1 VANEL
6 TIPQRLEWLLQQ
18 RGVSQNALA
27 RAAKVSPQTIANTLH
42 HGRVPQART
51 TRRWAQALGV
61 PTNFFATKPLTE
73 DQLLGVIDKAGA
85 FSFAGAAGAKGTSS
99 TTTRKAPTVTTATT
113 KKATTKSTAAKK
125 TVAKPAV
132 KKTTTTTASKTA
144 TKPAAK
150 RATTVKKA
158 TAAKATSPATAKK
171 PVAKKPV
178 AKKAVVKKPA
188 TQVRYGTVK
197 KTTTKASA
205 SSNGSLGLDRDALL
219 KKLVKLSNSK
229 QDAVALD
236 ATKTLLAY
244 VK

>member
-1 VANEL
+1 MANEL

-27 RAAKVSPQTIANTLH
+27 RASKVSPQTIANTLH

-61 PTNFFATKPLTE
+61 PTNFFAAKPLTE

-85 FSFAGAAGAKGTSS
+85 FSFAGARTTKGTSS
-99 TTTRKAPTVTTATT
+99 TTTRKAPTVTKATT
-113 KKATTKSTAAKK
+113 KKATTKSTAARK
-125 TVAKPAV
+125 
-132 KKTTTTTASKTA
+132 TTTTASKA
-144 TKPAAK
+144 SAKPAAK
-150 RATTVKKA
+150 RATVKQA
-158 TAAKATSPATAKK
+158 TAGKATSKTTAKK

-178 AKKAVVKKPA
+178 ATKPVAKKTVAKKPA
-188 TQVRYGTVK
+188 AQVRYGTVK
-197 KTTTKASA
+197 KTATKTTTKTSA
-205 SSNGSLGLDRDALL
+205 SSAGMLGLDRDALL

-236 ATKTLLAY
+236 ATKTLLTY